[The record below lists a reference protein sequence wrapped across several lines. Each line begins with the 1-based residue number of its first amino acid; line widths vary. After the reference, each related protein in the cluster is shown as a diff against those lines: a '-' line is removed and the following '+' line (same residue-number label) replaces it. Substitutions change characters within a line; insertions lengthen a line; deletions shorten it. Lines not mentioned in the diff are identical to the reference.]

1 MSTAADDV
9 WHSNQQYLDFF
20 SFLIWPDDQIKA
32 KNNSQLYLG
41 KLFRL
46 GLQAKPPWYST
57 IEFKRRHSSNHEME
71 SHTQA
76 GFAFQI
82 QFHVFVS

>member
-1 MSTAADDV
+1 MEKTVDICA
-9 WHSNQQYLDFF
+9 
-20 SFLIWPDDQIKA
+20 I
-32 KNNSQLYLG
+32 
-41 KLFRL
+41 LFCAI
-46 GLQAKPPWYST
+46 QAKPTWSST

-82 QFHVFVS
+82 PRFCLMDMDGQQK

>member
-1 MSTAADDV
+1 MSAAAADV
-9 WHSNQQYLDFF
+9 WFSDQQYLDFSPF
-20 SFLIWPDDQIKA
+20 VIWPDDQIKA

-46 GLQAKPPWYST
+46 VLQAKPPWSSA

-76 GFAFQI
+76 GFSNSTFM
-82 QFHVFVS
+82 SPGS